1 MGVTTGRKRRC
12 GWLDLVLLKYTNMIN
27 GFTALCLTKLD
38 TLDELA
44 EIKVAT
50 TYKRNGVE
58 LPSFPGRKI
67 QINIFFI
74 SCLIASVDTMHDIE
88 VEYVTFPGWRG
99 RSTSECRTFNSLP
112 HNARLYIQFIEQY
125 LGVPGLYYF
134 FLLST

>member
-1 MGVTTGRKRRC
+1 VTTGRKRRC

-58 LPSFPGRKI
+58 LPNFPGNKL
-67 QINIFFI
+67 QINILVFI
-74 SCLIASVDTMHDIE
+74 LSLL
-88 VEYVTFPGWRG
+88 
-99 RSTSECRTFNSLP
+99 NS
-112 HNARLYIQFIEQY
+112 I
-125 LGVPGLYYF
+125 G
-134 FLLST
+134 

>member
-1 MGVTTGRKRRC
+1 
-12 GWLDLVLLKYTNMIN
+12 MIN

-44 EIKVAT
+44 EIKIAT

-58 LPSFPGRKI
+58 LPSFPGLKKRIKSLF
-67 QINIFFI
+67 NIFLCFY
-74 SCLIASVDTMHDIE
+74 IASVDTMHDIE

-112 HNARLYIQFIEQY
+112 HNARLYVQFIEQF
-125 LGVPGLYYF
+125 LGVPGLL
-134 FLLST
+134 FLI